1 LRFDFGS
8 DARTSCK
15 GTWTGFPDPT
25 STYQWFR
32 CASAGSASTARRGGC
47 TAISGAT
54 RSTYALVAADKT
66 SGYLRVRVTGTSA
79 EGRAVRFS
87 AAVKVN

>member
-1 LRFDFGS
+1 V
-8 DARTSCK
+8 AVAP
-15 GTWTGFPDPT
+15 GTFQGETGERLILDPT

-32 CASAGSASTARRGGC
+32 CTSAGSASTAQPSGC

-54 RSTYALVAADKT
+54 RSTYRLVDADKT
-66 SGYLRVRVTGTSA
+66 AGYLRVRVTGSSA